1 MLSRNAKL
9 YLASVSFLNREKQ
22 VKHMDSLTI
31 HRKVHRTEGRLQ
43 LWSGV
48 AWGGVA
54 YKLGILNFLVKNP
67 LQANVILSN
76 RKHYFDRFTILLLA
90 QTKVSINLSLF

>member
-22 VKHMDSLTI
+22 VKHMDSLAI
-31 HRKVHRTEGRLQ
+31 HRKVLRTEGRLQ
-43 LWSGV
+43 VRSGV

-54 YKLGILNFLVKNP
+54 YKLGFVNFVVKNP
-67 LQANVILSN
+67 LQENVILSN
-76 RKHYFDRFTILLLA
+76 RKHYFDRFTILYEHKLKLA
-90 QTKVSINLSLF
+90 SILN